1 MTRTLATDASVAVD
15 LLGRFEPGPIE
26 ARMFR
31 RDARL
36 TASELL
42 DVEVLRVLRR
52 LEGLGG
58 EVALLS
64 SRKFARYTHNYP
76 CRIMSGCMTDRSS
89 RYRVAEPAPDIPSI
103 VSSVESL
110 KTELEAHRYIC
121 SDQIATAVYL
131 AYHLRK
137 PILIEGPPGVGK
149 TELAKTTAQMFDLP
163 LIRLQC
169 YEGLD
174 EAKAI
179 YEWKYG
185 KQLLYTQVLKE
196 TLDEVLQGAKG
207 FAESVRRLHEF
218 GDIFFS
224 EEFLEPR
231 PLMKALKSE
240 TGCILLIDEID
251 KSDHEF
257 ESLLLE
263 MLSDFQLSIPE
274 IGTIKATKEPPIVF
288 LTSNNTREIS
298 DALKRRCLHLYIPFP
313 DVELEQRII
322 HARVPEIPPEL
333 RRQLVKFIHELR
345 DLDLK
350 KVPAISETID
360 WARTLLLLHTESLDP
375 QLIRDTLNVI
385 LKFQEDIES
394 VSSELTTLVQKAAR

>member
-1 MTRTLATDASVAVD
+1 MAS
-15 LLGRFEPGPIE
+15 IE
-26 ARMFR
+26 
-31 RDARL
+31 
-36 TASELL
+36 
-42 DVEVLRVLRR
+42 
-52 LEGLGG
+52 
-58 EVALLS
+58 
-64 SRKFARYTHNYP
+64 K
-76 CRIMSGCMTDRSS
+76 I
-89 RYRVAEPAPDIPSI
+89 AE
-103 VSSVESL
+103 SVETI
-110 KTELEAHRYIC
+110 KTEFEKNQYIC

-149 TELAKTTAQMFDLP
+149 TELAKTASEMFDLS

-174 EAKAI
+174 ESKAI

-185 KQLLYTQVLKE
+185 KQLLYTQVLKDA
-196 TLDEVLQGAKG
+196 LDEVLQGAKG
-207 FAESVRRLHEF
+207 FRESVNKLHDF

-231 PLMKALKSE
+231 PLLKALRE
-240 TGCILLIDEID
+240 EEGCVLLIDEVD

-263 MLSDFQLSIPE
+263 ILSDFQVSIPE
-274 IGTIKATKEPPIVF
+274 IGTVKAQKEPPMVF

-313 DVELEQRII
+313 DSDLEQKII

-333 RRQLVKFIHELR
+333 RKQLVDFIHELR
-345 DLDLK
+345 NLDLK

-360 WARTLLLLHTESLDP
+360 WAKTLLLLHTESLDS
-375 QLIRDTLNVI
+375 QLVKDTLNVI
-385 LKFQEDIES
+385 LKFQEDIENVDGEIAS
-394 VSSELTTLVQKAAR
+394 ITAKINKT